1 MPSSALR
8 LGAVA
13 YDPKVVV
20 IWEGF
25 KAWFAGRGLP
35 FDYVLYSNY
44 EAQVEALLDGAV
56 DIAWNS
62 PLAWIRSRRLATSA
76 GLQARAVAMRDSDRD
91 LTSVVIVRTA
101 DGLTDVGGL
110 RGKTVAVG
118 AIDSPQ
124 ATLLPLSHLRAEGLE
139 PGGDFTVRRF
149 DAFVGKHG
157 DHIGGEREAARA
169 LAAGEVDAACLLGA
183 THLLMLREGTL
194 AAESTRVLTET
205 KPFDHCNFTA
215 LEDGAGTPVRRFSS
229 LLLEM
234 SYADPDVRRLFDMEG
249 LKSWLPARLEGYD
262 ALERAV
268 DEAGFYGRD
277 GSIGAAGY
285 RY

>member
-1 MPSSALR
+1 MPASALR

-13 YDPKVVV
+13 YDPKVVI

-25 KAWFAGRGLP
+25 KTWFIERGLA

-62 PLAWIRSRRLATSA
+62 PLAWVRARRMAAAA
-76 GLQARAVAMRDSDRD
+76 GRQAHAVAMRDTDRG
-91 LTSVVIVRTA
+91 LTSVVVVRTS
-101 DGLTDVGGL
+101 DGLDGVDGL

-124 ATLLPLSHLRAEGLE
+124 ATLLPLSHLRAEGLV
-139 PGGDFTVRRF
+139 PGTDFAVRRF
-149 DAFVGKHG
+149 DLFVGKHG

-169 LAAGEVDAACLLGA
+169 LAAGEVDAACLLDA

-205 KPFDHCNFTA
+205 APFDHCNFTA
-215 LEDGAGTPVRRFSS
+215 LRNGADRPVDRFSS

-234 SYADPDVRRLFDMEG
+234 SYADPDARRLFDMEG
-249 LKSWLPARLEGYD
+249 LKAWLPARLEGYD

-268 DEAGFYGRD
+268 DETGFYDRD
-277 GSIGAAGY
+277 GSIGAPGY